1 MSSLELYQVVMS
13 VIVPLTFFLFAVVI
27 FQVVQYFVIDP
38 IRRRRWKQREREAFI
53 RSNGRRES
61 WPTLLE
67 RSKK

>member
-27 FQVVQYFVIDP
+27 FQLVQYFVIDP
-38 IRRRRWKQREREAFI
+38 IRRRRWEQREREAII
-53 RSNGRRES
+53 RSNGRHES

-67 RSKK
+67 RKK